1 MKTWTLCYNHSA
13 SLSEYIRTFWILF
26 FHLNFFLL
34 FSLIPNSTLRSDSI
48 LVSFLRSQKSLSQ
61 RRYPLTMSYSRIVE
75 DKKKEI
81 IKKGRR
87 AIDVIPKIRL
97 WKNCW
102 QEWLFGT
109 RDNNS
114 SYHNA
119 EDLKERWNFWRK
131 ADCLVLLSAFTGK
144 ETMLFDYSFI
154 HTLPFF
160 FHIQFLR
167 FQRIKYKRLSY
178 TTFD

>member
-75 DKKKEI
+75 DKKK
-81 IKKGRR
+81 R
-87 AIDVIPKIRL
+87 
-97 WKNCW
+97 
-102 QEWLFGT
+102 
-109 RDNNS
+109 NN
-114 SYHNA
+114 
-119 EDLKERWNFWRK
+119 KEREKSDRCYPENTSMKELLAGMTFRYARQQFVVSQCRRLERTMKFLKKSRLLGSLIGFYGKRNNAFWL
-131 ADCLVLLSAFTGK
+131 LVYSYSSVFLSHPVP
-144 ETMLFDYSFI
+144 SFSA
-154 HTLPFF
+154 H
-160 FHIQFLR
+160 
-167 FQRIKYKRLSY
+167 KV
-178 TTFD
+178 